1 MGNIISVALGTEKL
15 GNVVRAAAIDVAC
28 LAAVLAGAVLL
39 ARLLQALAV
48 RAIALV
54 AGATSANVIV
64 GYLTYPGVLF
74 HELSHALAALLS
86 GARVTG
92 ISLGRVAAADG
103 SGWVLGS
110 VTFVP
115 RGPKLLQ
122 AFQLALTGIAPALTG
137 LAGLAALVHFGPALC
152 SKPWHGA
159 LLVYL
164 FICVLLHM
172 DLSQADVARILEGL
186 PLVALTAFVVF
197 LFIPQEPE
205 RLIAWMQGLFHA
217 SS

>member
-1 MGNIISVALGTEKL
+1 MGNIIDVVRGTVKL
-15 GNVVRAAAIDVAC
+15 GDVARTAALDVAC
-28 LAAVLAGAVLL
+28 LAG
-39 ARLLQALAV
+39 ALAAVVLVSKLLEWLTV
-48 RAIALV
+48 RAIAFV
-54 AGATSANVIV
+54 AGATSANVIA

-74 HELSHALAALLS
+74 HELSHALFALLS

-92 ISLGRVAAADG
+92 VSLGRVAASDG

-122 AFQLALTGIAPALTG
+122 AFQLALTGIAPSVC
-137 LAGLAALVHFGPALC
+137 GLAALAALAHFGPGLC
-152 SKPWHGA
+152 SKPWHWV

-164 FICVLLHM
+164 FICVLLHI

-186 PLVALTAFVVF
+186 PLVALAAFVVF
-197 LFIPQEPE
+197 LFVPQRPAQLAAAVLA
-205 RLIAWMQGLFHA
+205 RLRR
-217 SS
+217 

>member
-1 MGNIISVALGTEKL
+1 MGNIIGVVLGTEKL
-15 GNVVRAAAIDVAC
+15 SDVVRVAAIDVAC

-48 RAIALV
+48 RAIAFV
-54 AGATSANVIV
+54 AGAASANVIV

-74 HELSHALAALLS
+74 HELSHALAAILS

-110 VTFVP
+110 VSFVP

-152 SKPWHGA
+152 SKPWHWA
-159 LLVYL
+159 LLAYL

-172 DLSQADVARILEGL
+172 DLSSADITRILEGL

-197 LFIPQEPE
+197 LFVPQNPAQLAAAVLT
-205 RLIAWMQGLFHA
+205 RLHR
-217 SS
+217 